1 MRSGRRK
8 EKSILTRFI
17 VSVGIVLAISV
28 AVIAAFLWWYTARTL
43 DQYHDSLLQQCQ
55 LAGKNAGSDIHALL
69 EQSKIPVYREPA
81 GHDTSYLR
89 QLRQSVHESS
99 VSEAYYNAFLSTA
112 KLIYFG
118 NPSVHSAYSVNQNL
132 MSVSWEPA
140 AKGYTPEIDPE
151 LWKAETDAARGS
163 GVFLGAIELDDGSY
177 VYAVSRA
184 MIAVPHTEIIGY
196 FILTEEISVLQD
208 TCSSMLS
215 YPNQQYWITDQT
227 GQIISS
233 ADPGQIGQSCRALF
247 GDRAFETLLRDR
259 KAAAGGRRGRLLL
272 AAEQLQGTDWLVV
285 TAVESRYITAE
296 LSELLLGM
304 SAVIFLLFAAAAAVA
319 IREFYRN
326 VVKPVNSLIST
337 MQEAGVITEPLSGS
351 CNEVNVLGSSYEQLN
366 HVIADLKKEKL
377 FATLHKN
384 RIEIEFLQIQISP
397 HFLYNTLESIR
408 MMAEINGDEASV
420 EMICALSKILR
431 YSIGT
436 SDKVTTLRNELA
448 IARDYVF
455 LQKKQ
460 LSVIEAFRI
469 DIPKQY
475 ADTLVPKL
483 SLQPIIENAITH
495 AFSNPGI
502 ICLSCTDTG
511 EHFQIAVSDNGCGI
525 PEQRLAQL
533 RRSLDGTGEHSG
545 SIGLQNVHRRLKLL
559 FGPDCGLQIESQW
572 GKGTTVY
579 LNLPPVGGKA

>member
-8 EKSILTRFI
+8 EKSILARFI

-89 QLRQSVHESS
+89 QLRQSVYESS

-351 CNEVNVLGSSYEQLN
+351 CNEVNVLGSSYEQHN

-495 AFSNPGI
+495 AFSDPGT
-502 ICLSCTDTG
+502 ICLSCVDTE

>member
-1 MRSGRRK
+1 MERNYH
-8 EKSILTRFI
+8 F
-17 VSVGIVLAISV
+17 
-28 AVIAAFLWWYTARTL
+28 AAR
-43 DQYHDSLLQQCQ
+43 
-55 LAGKNAGSDIHALL
+55 
-69 EQSKIPVYREPA
+69 
-81 GHDTSYLR
+81 
-89 QLRQSVHESS
+89 
-99 VSEAYYNAFLSTA
+99 
-112 KLIYFG
+112 
-118 NPSVHSAYSVNQNL
+118 
-132 MSVSWEPA
+132 
-140 AKGYTPEIDPE
+140 YTPEIDPE

-163 GVFLGAIELDDGSY
+163 GAFLGAIELDDGSY

-208 TCSSMLS
+208 TCSSVLS
-215 YPNQQYWITDQT
+215 YPTQQYWITDQT

-495 AFSNPGI
+495 AFSNPGT
-502 ICLSCTDTG
+502 ICLSCVDTE

-572 GKGTTVY
+572 GKGTTVH

>member
-1 MRSGRRK
+1 MRGSRKK
-8 EKSILTRFI
+8 EKSILARFI
-17 VSVGIVLAISV
+17 VSVGIVLTIAV
-28 AVIAAFLWWYTARTL
+28 AVIAAFLWWYTARTIG
-43 DQYHDSLLQQCQ
+43 QYHDSLLQQCQ
-55 LAGKNAGSDIHALL
+55 LAGKNAGSEIHALL

-89 QLRQSVHESS
+89 QLRQSAYESS

-132 MSVSWEPA
+132 MAVSWEPA

-151 LWKAETDAARGS
+151 LWKTATDAARGS
-163 GVFLGAIELDDGSY
+163 AVFLGAIELDDGSY

-196 FILTEEISVLQD
+196 FILTEDISVLQD

-215 YPNQQYWITDQT
+215 YPNQQYWITDRA

-233 ADPGQIGQSCRALF
+233 ADPAQIGQSCGALF
-247 GDRAFETLLRDR
+247 GQQAFDALLRDR
-259 KAAAGGRRGRLLL
+259 KTTAGGRHGRLLL

-296 LSELLLGM
+296 LTELLLGM
-304 SAVIFLLFAAAAAVA
+304 SGVIFLLFAAAAAVA
-319 IREFYRN
+319 IWEFYRN
-326 VVKPVNSLIST
+326 VVKPANSLIST
-337 MQEAGVITEPLSGS
+337 MQEAGVITEPLNGS
-351 CNEVNVLGSSYEQLN
+351 CNEVNVLGASYEQLN
-366 HVIADLKKEKL
+366 HVIEELKKEKL

-436 SDKVTTLRNELA
+436 SDKVTTLRSELA
-448 IARDYVF
+448 IAEDYVF

-460 LSVIEAFRI
+460 LSVIEDFRV

-495 AFSNPGI
+495 AFSAPGT
-502 ICLSCTDTG
+502 ICLSCADTG
-511 EHFQIAVSDNGCGI
+511 EHFQIAVGDNGCGI
-525 PEQRLAQL
+525 PEQRLLQL
-533 RRSLDGTGEHSG
+533 RRSLDGAGEHSG